1 MPFKIYAD
9 FEFVLKRVP
18 LIKIKIIA
26 LLTLNSIKSILL
38 AVLLIKSCVLMVD
51 LANQLFSTKNKM
63 QSIALLQQF
72 LLSMIIVDRL

>member
-9 FEFVLKRVP
+9 FEFVLKRVQGQ
-18 LIKIKIIA
+18 IKIIA
-26 LLTLNSIKSILL
+26 LLTLNNIKSILL

-72 LLSMIIVDRL
+72 LMSMNIVDLL